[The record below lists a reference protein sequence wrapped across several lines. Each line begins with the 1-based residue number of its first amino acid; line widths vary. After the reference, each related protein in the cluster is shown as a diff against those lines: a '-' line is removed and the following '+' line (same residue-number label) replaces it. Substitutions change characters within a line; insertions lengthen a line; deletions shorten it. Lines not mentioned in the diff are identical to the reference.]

1 MNNETLK
8 KFESLLRN
16 SKRKT
21 GDSGSNYGQF
31 QRAENREED
40 NYSIKLRDLDILPM
54 KLRLDEKGNMTFKK
68 GKVRTIRKN

>member
-1 MNNETLK
+1 MSSK
-8 KFESLLRN
+8 VVSYFRN
-16 SKRKT
+16 QKRKT

-31 QRAENREED
+31 QRAENREQD
-40 NYSIKLRDLDILPM
+40 NYSVKLRDLDILPM